1 MKTLLL
7 TIFALLVFGCSSRT
21 VTTPDGAL
29 LFKSSRLGVKE
40 NVKGLEYTTPSGA
53 KLVLTGYT
61 SDQVEALT
69 AVTEAAVRAAISS
82 AAPGAGSLGGLGTQ
96 STNAVPVVPA
106 GYKLVPKDDPS
117 VPQLEIPALS
127 LAP

>member
-7 TIFALLVFGCSSRT
+7 TVLAFLLFGCSSRT
-21 VTTPDGAL
+21 VTAPDGAL

-40 NVKGLEYTTPSGA
+40 AIKEFEYSTPAGARVVLKGYS
-53 KLVLTGYT
+53 
-61 SDQVEALT
+61 SDQVEALV
-69 AVTEAAVRAAISS
+69 AVTEAAVRAAINS

-96 STNAVPVVPA
+96 STNAVPSIPP
-106 GYKLVPKDDPS
+106 GYKLVLKDDPS